1 MRRRGWIR
9 AGGGETDATRLQM
22 VEDAVDRLREAAEYG
37 TVVVE
42 GARDLSAL
50 EWLGIGGLHYN
61 LNQGRPFEVM
71 LEELAASPPPVVL
84 LVDWDRT
91 GGRLLKR
98 LEENLRA
105 RVPVDLQCR
114 RRLSLACHTRCL
126 EEIPAELSSLRGQVL

>member
-9 AGGGETDATRLQM
+9 AGGGDTDATRLQKL
-22 VEDAVDRLREAAEYG
+22 EDAVDRLREAAEYG

-42 GARDLSAL
+42 GGRDLAAL

-61 LNQGRPFEVM
+61 LNQGRPFDEM
-71 LEELAASPPPVVL
+71 LEELAHNPPPVVL

-105 RVPVDLQCR
+105 RVQLDTQCR
-114 RRLSLACHTRCL
+114 RRLAAACQTRCL
-126 EEIPAELSSLRGQVL
+126 EEIPAELSALRGQVL